1 MPTSAVAGLDEADMF
16 RVLDPTTMDVLFWG
30 ERFNLQEIVN
40 EVRLIQPLVALEAA
54 KPHWPGSETK

>member
-1 MPTSAVAGLDEADMF
+1 MF